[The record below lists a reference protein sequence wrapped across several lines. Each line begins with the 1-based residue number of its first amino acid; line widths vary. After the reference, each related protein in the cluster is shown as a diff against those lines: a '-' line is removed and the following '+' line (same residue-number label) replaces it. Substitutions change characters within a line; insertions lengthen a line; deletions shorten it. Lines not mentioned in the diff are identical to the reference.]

1 MTDKPSIYI
10 IRAIQDFRK
19 ARRKASLREIIA
31 RLTGE
36 STELLSFEEV
46 RLMLKAQVSSKKV
59 IKDIPIS
66 AIIGSV
72 NRYQDFDRSF
82 LPRRDSIEERWT
94 NVDAANQEMLGL
106 PPIEAYQ
113 IDQVYFVSDGN
124 HRVSVAKELGATEI
138 QAYVTEVHSRVTLTD
153 DVSPE
158 ELIIKAEYAEFL
170 ENTNLDKSRLDI
182 NLTVTEPGQY
192 EVIEEHIAV
201 HRHYMGLEQ
210 QHEISYSE
218 AAIDWYDTVY
228 FPVVSIIRDKGLLLD
243 FPNRTEADLYLWI
256 ADHRAA
262 LEDELKGQVTI
273 TSAIEDLADQ
283 FSHRTDRVISRI
295 GNKIIRVLVPDTLES
310 GPPTGEWRQSILSAN
325 REARLFCEIL
335 VPINGLEDGWNAL
348 DQALVIAKR
357 EGASIHGLFVSSDEA
372 TSEVPNI
379 DDIQVGFAQKCEVS
393 DVQYDLQI
401 KSGDITANICE
412 LARWSDLVVINL
424 TYPPE
429 SNALARLQS
438 GIRNLIQKCPRPI
451 LFTPQVSKPI
461 ENVLL
466 AYDKSLKAQE
476 ALFIAAYIAGQ
487 WEIPLH
493 VMTLDDEKNV
503 DEIQDTAQ
511 VYLKE
516 QHINTDF
523 VISKKNNSVDEILE
537 FIDRMQIDLL
547 LIGGYS
553 RSPLIEIIQ
562 GSDVDDL
569 LSKVYIPTLV
579 CR

>member
-46 RLMLKAQVSSKKV
+46 RQMLRAQVSPKKV
-59 IKDIPIS
+59 IKDIPIN

-113 IDQVYFVSDGN
+113 IDQVYFVSDGH
-124 HRVSVAKELGATEI
+124 HRVSVAKQQGATEI

-170 ENTNLDKSRLDI
+170 EISNLDKSRPDI

-192 EVIEEHIAV
+192 IIIEEHIAV
-201 HRHYMGLEQ
+201 HRHYMGIEQ
-210 QHEISYSE
+210 QHEISYAD
-218 AAIDWYDTVY
+218 AAIDWFDVVY
-228 FPVVSIIRDKGLLLD
+228 FPIVSIIRDKGLLLD

-262 LEDELKGQVTI
+262 LEEELKGQVTI
-273 TSAIEDLADQ
+273 TNAIEDLADQ

-295 GNKIIRVLVPDTLES
+295 GNKIYRALIPATLDA
-310 GPPTGEWRQSILSAN
+310 GPPTGEWRMSILSAN

-372 TSEVPNI
+372 PSDVHNI
-379 DDIQVGFAQKCEVS
+379 DDLKMEFAQKCEMS
-393 DVQYDLQI
+393 GAQYDLQI
-401 KSGDITANICE
+401 KSGDVTANICE

-451 LFTPQVSKPI
+451 LFTPQVCKPM

-466 AYDKSLKAQE
+466 AYDNSLKAQE
-476 ALFIAAYIAGQ
+476 ALFIAAYAAGQ
-487 WEIPLH
+487 WKIPLH
-493 VMTLDDEKNV
+493 VIILGDEKNIA
-503 DEIQDTAQ
+503 DIQGTAKG
-511 VYLKE
+511 YLE
-516 QHINTDF
+516 ELNIQADY
-523 VISKKNNSVDEILE
+523 VISIENNSVDEILD
-537 FIDRMQIDLL
+537 FAGRKNIDLI
-547 LIGGYS
+547 LIGGYN

-562 GSDVDDL
+562 GSDIDEL
-569 LSKVYIPTLV
+569 LSKVSIPTLV

>member
-31 RLTGE
+31 RLTGQ

-46 RLMLKAQVSSKKV
+46 RQKLKAQVSSKKV
-59 IKDIPIS
+59 LKDIPIS

-82 LPRRDSIEERWT
+82 LPRRDSIEARWA
-94 NVDAANQEMLGL
+94 NVDAASQEMLGL

-124 HRVSVAKELGATEI
+124 HRVSVAKQLGATEI
-138 QAYVTEVHSRVTLTD
+138 QAYVTELHTRVPLTD

-170 ENTNLDKSRLDI
+170 ENTNLDKSRPEI
-182 NLTVTEPGQY
+182 NFTVTEPGQY

-201 HRHYMGLEQ
+201 HRHYMGIEQ
-210 QHEISYSE
+210 QREISYPD
-218 AAIDWYDTVY
+218 AAIDWSDTVY
-228 FPVVSIIRDKGLLLD
+228 TPVISIIRDKGLLLD

-262 LEDELKGQVTI
+262 LEEELKGQVTI
-273 TSAIEDLADQ
+273 TSAVQDLTDH
-283 FSHRTDRVISRI
+283 FSQRSDRVISRI
-295 GNKIIRVLVPDTLES
+295 GNKIIRTLVPDTFGA

-325 REARLFCEIL
+325 RETRLFCEIL

-348 DQALVIAKR
+348 DQAIVIAKR
-357 EGASIHGLFVSSDEA
+357 EEARIHGLFVFSSEA
-372 TSEVPNI
+372 TPEVPNI
-379 DDIQVGFAQKCEVS
+379 DDLQIRFAQKCEQSSVK
-393 DVQYDLQI
+393 YDFQI

-412 LARWSDLVVINL
+412 IARWSDLVVINL

-429 SNALARLQS
+429 ANAISRLQS

-451 LFTPQVSKPI
+451 LFTPQVSRPL

-466 AYDKSLKAQE
+466 AYDNNLKTQE

-493 VMTLDDEKNV
+493 VMTMGDKKNV
-503 DEIQDTAQ
+503 YEIQGTAQ
-511 VYLKE
+511 AYLEE
-516 QHINTDF
+516 QNIQTDF
-523 VISKKNNSVDEILE
+523 VISIENNCVDEILE
-537 FIDRMQIDLL
+537 FVDRMRIDLI
-547 LIGGYS
+547 LIGGYN

-562 GSDVDDL
+562 GSDVDEL
-569 LSKVYIPTLV
+569 LSKVSIPTLV